1 MVNVTFTEVCLQ
13 FHIINGSSTTNVY
26 VLYSMNEYCCQVVSI
41 PRNNE
46 LVFTHC
52 DITDIPVG
60 NNLTLYACELIVD
73 CTSNPAAII
82 TGINI
87 SEAPMMASSALIKY
101 KTSLSSS
108 FEEMPPSD
116 LMGSFSSMIKYA
128 GPAAI
133 ASSECVVNNTVEECA
148 ESLVSGK
155 YYNNGPV
162 YKVYFY

>member
-1 MVNVTFTEVCLQ
+1 MINVTFTEVCLQ
-13 FHIINGSSTTNVY
+13 FHIINGSSTKNVY
-26 VLYSMNEYCCQVVSI
+26 VLYSMNEYCCQVVNI
-41 PRNNE
+41 PRNNK

-60 NNLTLYACELIVD
+60 ENLTLYACELLVD

-87 SEAPMMASSALIKY
+87 SEAPMMSSALVKY
-101 KTSLSSS
+101 KTISLSSS
-108 FEEMPPSD
+108 FEEMLPTD
-116 LMGSFSSMIKYA
+116 LMGSFSSIIKYTST

-133 ASSECVVNNTVEECA
+133 ASSECVVNNTAEECA

-155 YYNNGPV
+155 Y
-162 YKVYFY
+162 